1 MNAHSTGL
9 IKATL
14 VLNITIAHF
23 SIHTNRIKSAN
34 NDQRDINEPFHV
46 PRFFCGI
53 TCIQIYFCLIWTS
66 GFDILS
72 WFEIN
77 NK

>member
-9 IKATL
+9 IKVNL

-34 NDQRDINEPFHV
+34 NDQRDINEPFRI
-46 PRFFCGI
+46 PRFFVALLAFKC
-53 TCIQIYFCLIWTS
+53 TFV
-66 GFDILS
+66 
-72 WFEIN
+72 
-77 NK
+77 